1 MIILLIKCQGPCQ
14 TLGTNEKNYQ
24 EIAPKATGNMS
35 HKEKLHNQV

>member
-24 EIAPKATGNMS
+24 EMS